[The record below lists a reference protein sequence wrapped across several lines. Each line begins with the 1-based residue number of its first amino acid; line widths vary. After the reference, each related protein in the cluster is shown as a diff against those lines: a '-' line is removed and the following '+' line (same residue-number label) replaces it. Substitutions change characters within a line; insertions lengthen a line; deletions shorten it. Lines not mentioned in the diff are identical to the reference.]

1 MEVIYNVVF
10 SVKDDL
16 KKSDEEIED
25 ILTKKL
31 LKVIL
36 MSENNNSMALNN
48 S

>member
-36 MSENNNSMALNN
+36 MSENKNSMALNN